1 MFAGLQEQFRKAM
14 LEAKQRREELDQKDD
29 ILMARINGMA
39 AELQM
44 NGMAKE
50 ADDIMHRAVHID
62 IRHAQY
68 MDVLQ
73 HKAGLREL
81 LNVTRNT
88 LSAFFKGKMV
98 EERGFDDHLLVAASE
113 ERKRELS
120 RFFEETYEKYRDHL
134 PTRTVLEENLQY
146 VMKSPE
152 GQKAFQ
158 KIVSVRHK
166 DSMSD
171 TPTDLFCPGNFVR
184 HIHRYSKSR

>member
-1 MFAGLQEQFRKAM
+1 MFAGLREQFRKAT

-62 IRHAQY
+62 IRHTQY

-73 HKAGLREL
+73 HNAGLREL

-88 LSAFFKGKMV
+88 LSAFFKGKVV
-98 EERGFDDHLLVAASE
+98 E
-113 ERKRELS
+113 
-120 RFFEETYEKYRDHL
+120 
-134 PTRTVLEENLQY
+134 
-146 VMKSPE
+146 
-152 GQKAFQ
+152 
-158 KIVSVRHK
+158 
-166 DSMSD
+166 
-171 TPTDLFCPGNFVR
+171 
-184 HIHRYSKSR
+184 